1 VSRIA
6 SEELEAGVKGGMGG
20 GLGGADGVWWD
31 CSTA

>member
-1 VSRIA
+1 MSRIA
-6 SEELEAGVKGGMGG
+6 CEELEAGVKGGMGG